1 MNKFGD
7 IIRQQREQHDL
18 LLRQLAAKMD
28 MDTAQLSKIER
39 GERVARKD
47 HVAQFAKILQIP
59 EHKLLTL
66 WLADQIHALVDT
78 EVGALDA
85 LILAEK
91 EVKNRKDKSV
101 L

>member
-7 IIRQQREQHDL
+7 LIRQNRENQEL

-47 HVAQFAKILQIP
+47 HIAQFAKLLTIP
-59 EHKLLTL
+59 EQELLTL
-66 WLADQIHALVDT
+66 WLSDQIHALVDSE
-78 EVGALDA
+78 EVALDA
-85 LILAEK
+85 LKHTINDLK
-91 EVKNRKDKSV
+91 TN